1 MELAQLNEMSLEHLH
16 ELAKELNIPGY
27 SKAKKQELAMRILEA
42 QTEQSGYHL
51 RKGVVDL
58 LPDGYGFLRLN
69 AYLPNQNDVYVSPSQ
84 IKKFGLRTG
93 DLVHGQIRPPKNGE
107 KYYGL
112 LKIEAIN
119 GLPPDGAKARPRFED
134 LVPLHPNERMR
145 LETTSKGLSQR
156 IIDLIC
162 PVGKGQRGLIVAP
175 PKAGK
180 TVMLKNIAN
189 GIAANH
195 PEVELLVLLV
205 DERPEEVTDIERSV
219 DGEVISSTFDQLP
232 ENHIRVAE
240 LVLERAE
247 RQVELGR
254 DVVILLDSLTR
265 LTRAS
270 NLTIEGSGRTLSG
283 GLDPAAVY
291 RPKRFFGA
299 ARNIENGG
307 SLTIMATC
315 LVQTGSRMDDMIHE
329 EFKGTGN
336 LDLIL
341 LRELFDKRIF
351 PAIDVRASGTRH
363 EELLFTPQEL
373 RQTWHLRRTLNA
385 LATED
390 ATKTLIEGLKQY
402 KSNPEF
408 LQFIE
413 KAFKGER
420 E

>member
-1 MELAQLNEMSLEHLH
+1 MSLEHLQQ
-16 ELAKELNIPGY
+16 LAKELTIGGY
-27 SKAKKQELAMRILEA
+27 TKMKKQELAMRILEA
-42 QTEQSGYHL
+42 QTEQSGYRL
-51 RKGVVDL
+51 RRGVVEL

-69 AYLPNQNDVYVSPSQ
+69 GYLPNQNDVYVSPSQ

-93 DLVHGQIRPPKNGE
+93 DVIHGQIRPPKNGE

-119 GLPPDGAKARPRFED
+119 GLPPDSAKDRARFED
-134 LVPLHPNERMR
+134 LVPLHPNHRMR
-145 LETTSKGLSQR
+145 VETTGKAVSQR
-156 IIDLIC
+156 IVDLVC
-162 PVGKGQRGLIVAP
+162 PIGKGQRGLIVAP

-180 TVMLKNIAN
+180 TTMLKHIAN

-232 ENHIRVAE
+232 ENHLRVTE
-240 LVLERAE
+240 LLLERAE

-291 RPKRFFGA
+291 RPKRFLGA

-307 SLTIMATC
+307 SLTIIATC
-315 LVQTGSRMDDMIHE
+315 IVQTGSRMDDMIHE

-336 LDLIL
+336 MDLIL
-341 LRELFDKRIF
+341 VRELFDKRIF

-373 RQTWHLRRTLNA
+373 RQTWHLRRTLEA
-385 LATED
+385 LGSTED
-390 ATKTLIEGLKQY
+390 ATRFLIDGLRQT
-402 KSNPEF
+402 KSNAEF
-408 LQFIE
+408 LQLVE
-413 KAFKGER
+413 NSFKGER
-420 E
+420 D